1 MSDDEGY
8 AEVDDDDYE
17 NVEYDEEYG
26 SDIGGIDSEE
36 ETEEAASVSD
46 EEEERGAVTEDALKI
61 AEPVEDI
68 PAVLDEVAP
77 DDDFEEKFDSGET
90 TAAAVV
96 GIKKRSKRDAL
107 PLDGFAADQNE
118 MNIARIIYGDNR
130 VTSNHMQMFEVA
142 EILAIRSRQLEKNP
156 TIFTNVHGE
165 TSVMKMAL
173 QELKDG
179 RCPLKLRRKIGE
191 KKKPTGEKI
200 TYYEEWSAR
209 ELTLP
214 DIELPHDFM

>member
-77 DDDFEEKFDSGET
+77 DDDFE
-90 TAAAVV
+90 
-96 GIKKRSKRDAL
+96 
-107 PLDGFAADQNE
+107 DQNE